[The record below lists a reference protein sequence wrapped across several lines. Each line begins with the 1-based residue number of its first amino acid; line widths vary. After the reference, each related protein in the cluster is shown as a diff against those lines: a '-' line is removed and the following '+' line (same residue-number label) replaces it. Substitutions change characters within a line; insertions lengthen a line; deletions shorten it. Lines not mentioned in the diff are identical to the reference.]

1 MDKSSYPPEEHHK
14 GNENELTPEEIQDE
28 LNGLA
33 NGLSDEL
40 KLKLDALEV
49 RASDEIRPPEAAWIQ
64 EIEGSE
70 AAILGTLGNFSMII
84 GKAKSRKSFFLNIA
98 VSAVLSEDKLMNQFK
113 GCLAKGKNKVLYF
126 DTEQSRY
133 HVQKALQRICRQ
145 IEVEEPQSL
154 KVFGLRSEQP
164 SERLRLIEYAIANTE
179 NLGFVVIDG
188 IKDLITS
195 INDEAEATMIA
206 SKLLKWTE
214 ERNIHIVTVLHQ
226 NKGDNNARGHIG
238 TELVNKAETVLSVSK
253 HEKDKDISTVEAEQ
267 CRNREPE
274 PFAFRIVEELP
285 TLIEGFE
292 FKQITSREKITLLD
306 LPDYKQR
313 TILHAVF
320 SKGEEFGYG
329 ELVRR
334 VKLAAQKALGEKFGD
349 NRVKDFISHCKTEG
363 FLMQDGDKK
372 PYTLAPIVDG
382 LV

>member
-1 MDKSSYPPEEHHK
+1 MNDQTTRISPSD
-14 GNENELTPEEIQDE
+14 LLDE
-28 LNGLA
+28 VNSLA
-33 NGLSDEL
+33 DGHNDEL

-49 RASDEIRPPEAAWIQ
+49 KASDEIRPPEAAWIQ

-113 GCLAKGKNKVLYF
+113 GCLPKGKNMVLYF

-145 IEVEEPQSL
+145 INVEEPEQL
-154 KVFGLRSEQP
+154 KVFGLRSEPP
-164 SERLRLIEYAIANTE
+164 SERLKLIEYAIENTKK
-179 NLGFVVIDG
+179 LGFVVIDG

-292 FKQITSREKITLLD
+292 FKQITSREKSTLLD
-306 LPDYKQR
+306 LPECRQR
-313 TILHAVF
+313 EILHVVF
-320 SKGEEFGYG
+320 SKSESFMYG
-329 ELVRR
+329 ELVRQI
-334 VKLAAQKALGEKFGD
+334 KLAAEKQLSAKFGD
-349 NRVKDFISHCKTEG
+349 NRVKDFVSHCKNEG
-363 FLMQDGDKK
+363 WILQEGDKK
-372 PYTLAPIVDG
+372 PYTLAPIIDE
-382 LV
+382 

>member
-1 MDKSSYPPEEHHK
+1 MSDAMNNQTTGISPSDLLEEVNSY
-14 GNENELTPEEIQDE
+14 
-28 LNGLA
+28 A

-40 KLKLDALEV
+40 KSKLDALEV
-49 RASDEIRPPEAAWIQ
+49 KASDEIQPPEAAWIQ
-64 EIEGSE
+64 ENEGHE

-113 GCLAKGKNKVLYF
+113 GCLPEGKRKVLYF
-126 DTEQSRY
+126 DTEQSKY

-145 IEVEEPQSL
+145 IDVEEPERL
-154 KVFGLRSEQP
+154 KVFGLRSEPP
-164 SERLRLIEYAIANTE
+164 SERLQLIEYAIANTE

-214 ERNIHIVTVLHQ
+214 ERNVHIVTVLHQ

-238 TELVNKAETVLSVSK
+238 SELVNKAETVLSVSK
-253 HEKDKDISTVEAEQ
+253 HEKDKEVSTVEAEQ

-274 PFAFRIVEELP
+274 PFAFRIVDELP

-292 FKQITSREKITLLD
+292 FKKITSSEKITLTD
-306 LPDYKQR
+306 LPKFKQQG
-313 TILHAVF
+313 ILNRVF
-320 SKGEEFGYG
+320 SKSESFMYG
-329 ELVRR
+329 ELVRQI
-334 VKLAAQKALGEKFGD
+334 KLAAETEVGERFGD
-349 NRVKDFISHCKTEG
+349 NRVKDFISHCKNEG
-363 FLMQDGDKK
+363 LIIQEGDKK
-372 PYTLAPIVDG
+372 PYTLAQ
-382 LV
+382 